1 MSREIKNIGKTV
13 NLPPGTL
20 QYTGEGEGDQLI
32 IMTRYT
38 EKSIESKRLKSFE
51 EFSMVEDDSTLWLD
65 VIGLK
70 NPETVGEISEILHI
84 HPLVQEDILNIAQI
98 PKVEEYD
105 GYLFTV
111 TKNVFFREDGFLD
124 TEQISIL
131 LIRNMVL
138 TFQEYDTDSFK
149 HIHERL
155 KDSVSLRKHG
165 ALELFY
171 SLIDSVVDNYFLV
184 LESIGDEIDSVE
196 DKLLENPN
204 KDILGSIYHL
214 KRELV
219 YIRNILWPTRNLTS
233 SLARGEFVEIDER
246 ISLYF
251 RDIYDHVI
259 QMIDIVE
266 TYRDICSGMLDTY
279 LSSVGSK
286 TNEVMK
292 ILTIFST
299 IFIPLT
305 FLAGVYGMNFIY
317 FPELNWKY
325 GYLLFWLISGLITA
339 FMIRFLRKKGWL

>member
-1 MSREIKNIGKTV
+1 MTREIKNIGKTV

-20 QYTGEGEGDQLI
+20 QYTGEGDGDQQI
-32 IMTRYT
+32 VVTRYT
-38 EKSIESKRLKSFE
+38 ENSIDSKRLKSVE
-51 EFSMVEDDSTLWLD
+51 EFSIVEDESTLWLD
-65 VIGLK
+65 IIGLK
-70 NPETVGEISEILHI
+70 NPDTVRKISDLFKI
-84 HPLVQEDILNIAQI
+84 HPLAQEDILNIAQI
-98 PKVEEYD
+98 PKVEEYE

-111 TKNVFFREDGFLD
+111 TKNVFFRDNGLLD

-131 LIRNMVL
+131 LIRNMVI

-204 KDILGSIYHL
+204 KEILGSIYHL

-233 SLARGEFVEIDER
+233 SLARGEFVQIDER

-325 GYLLFWLISGLITA
+325 GYLIFWVISGLITA

>member
-1 MSREIKNIGKTV
+1 MTREIKNIGKTV

-20 QYTGEGEGDQLI
+20 QYTGEGDGDQQI
-32 IMTRYT
+32 VVTRYT
-38 EKSIESKRLKSFE
+38 ENSIDSKRLKSVE
-51 EFSMVEDDSTLWLD
+51 EFSIVEDESTLWLD
-65 VIGLK
+65 IIGLK
-70 NPETVGEISEILHI
+70 NPDTVRKISDLFKI
-84 HPLVQEDILNIAQI
+84 HPLAQEDILNIAQI
-98 PKVEEYD
+98 PKVEEYE

-111 TKNVFFREDGFLD
+111 TKNVFFRDNGLLD

-131 LIRNMVL
+131 LINNYVI

-204 KDILGSIYHL
+204 KEILGSIYHL

-233 SLARGEFVEIDER
+233 SLARGEFVQIDER

-325 GYLLFWLISGLITA
+325 GYLIFWVISGLITA

>member
-1 MSREIKNIGKTV
+1 MTREIKNIGKTV

-20 QYTGEGEGDQLI
+20 QYTGEGDGDQQI
-32 IMTRYT
+32 VVTRYT
-38 EKSIESKRLKSFE
+38 ENSIDSKRLKSVE
-51 EFSMVEDDSTLWLD
+51 EFSIVEDESTLWLD
-65 VIGLK
+65 IIGLK
-70 NPETVGEISEILHI
+70 NPDTVRKISDLFKI
-84 HPLVQEDILNIAQI
+84 HPLAQEDILNISQI
-98 PKVEEYD
+98 PKVEEYE
-105 GYLFTV
+105 GYIFTV
-111 TKNVFFREDGFLD
+111 TKNVFFNEEGQLD

-131 LIRNMVL
+131 LINNYVI

-204 KDILGSIYHL
+204 KEILGSIYHL

-233 SLARGEFVEIDER
+233 SLARGEFVQIDER

-325 GYLLFWLISGLITA
+325 GYLIFWVISGLITA

>member
-1 MSREIKNIGKTV
+1 MTREIKNIGKTV

-20 QYTGEGEGDQLI
+20 KYTGEGDGDQQI
-32 IMTRYT
+32 VVTRYT
-38 EKSIESKRLKSFE
+38 ENSIDSKRYKSVDDFSVME
-51 EFSMVEDDSTLWLD
+51 EEGTVWLD

-70 NPETVGEISEILHI
+70 NPDTVRKISDLFKI
-84 HPLVQEDILNIAQI
+84 HPLAQEDILNISQI
-98 PKVEEYD
+98 PKVEEYE
-105 GYLFTV
+105 GYIFTV
-111 TKNVFFREDGFLD
+111 TKNVFFNEEGQLD

-131 LIRNMVL
+131 LINNYVI

-171 SLIDSVVDNYFLV
+171 SLIDSVVDNYFLL
-184 LESIGDEIDSVE
+184 LENIGDEIDSVE

-219 YIRNILWPTRNLTS
+219 FIRNILWPTRNLTS
-233 SLARGEFVEIDER
+233 SLARGEFVEIDDR
-246 ISLYF
+246 IALYF

-279 LSSVGSK
+279 LSSVGYK

-317 FPELNWKY
+317 FPELDWKY
-325 GYLLFWLISGLITA
+325 GYLIFWLISGIITA

>member
-1 MSREIKNIGKTV
+1 MSRETKNIGKTV

-20 QYTGEGEGDQLI
+20 QYTGEGDGKQQLI
-32 IMTRYT
+32 VTRYT
-38 EKSIESKRLKSFE
+38 EDSVESKKLESFD
-51 EFSMVEDDSTLWLD
+51 EFQTSNDGSTIWLD

-70 NPETVGEISEILHI
+70 NPDIVRKISDIFNI

-98 PKVEEYD
+98 PKVEEYE

-111 TKNVFFREDGFLD
+111 TKNVFFKEDGFLD

-131 LIRNMVL
+131 LIENVVI

-149 HIHERL
+149 HIHDRI

-165 ALELFY
+165 ALDLYY
-171 SLIDSVVDNYFLV
+171 SFIDSVVDKYFLV
-184 LESIGDEIDSVE
+184 LENIGDKIDSVE
-196 DKLLENPN
+196 DELLENPN

-219 YIRNILWPTRNLTS
+219 YIRNILWPTRNLAS
-233 SLARGEFVEIDER
+233 SLARGEFAEIDGR
-246 ISLYF
+246 MALYF

-279 LSSVGSK
+279 LSSVGYK

-325 GYLLFWLISGLITA
+325 GYLIFWLISGLITA

>member
-1 MSREIKNIGKTV
+1 MTREIKNIGKTV

-20 QYTGEGEGDQLI
+20 QYTGDGEGDQLI
-32 IMTRYT
+32 IVTRYT
-38 EKSIESKRLKSFE
+38 EKTIESKRIKSVE
-51 EFSMVEDDSTLWLD
+51 EFSLVEDDSTLWLD
-65 VIGLK
+65 VIGLR
-70 NPETVGEISEILHI
+70 NPETVRDISEILNI

-98 PKVEEYD
+98 PKVEEYE

-111 TKNVFFREDGFLD
+111 TKNVFFRDNGLLD

-131 LIRNMVL
+131 LIRNMVI

-155 KDSVSLRKHG
+155 KDSVSLRKHW

-196 DKLLENPN
+196 DQLLENPN

-233 SLARGEFVEIDER
+233 SLARGEFIQIDER

-325 GYLLFWLISGLITA
+325 GYLIFWVISGLITA

>member
-1 MSREIKNIGKTV
+1 MTREIKNIGKTV

-20 QYTGEGEGDQLI
+20 QYTGEGDGDQLI
-32 IMTRYT
+32 ILTRYT
-38 EKSIESKRLKSFE
+38 EKDIASERLTSLEGFPI
-51 EFSMVEDDSTLWLD
+51 VEHDSTVWLD

-70 NPETVGEISEILHI
+70 KPETVSEISELFNI
-84 HPLVQEDILNIAQI
+84 HPLVQEDILNVSQI

-105 GYLFTV
+105 GYIFTV
-111 TKNVFFREDGFLD
+111 TKNVFFNEDGQLD
-124 TEQISIL
+124 TEQISII
-131 LIRNMVL
+131 LINNMVI

-155 KDSVSLRKHG
+155 KDSLSLRKHG

-171 SLIDSVVDNYFLV
+171 SLIDSVVDNYFLL
-184 LESIGDEIDSVE
+184 LENIGDEIDSVE
-196 DKLLENPN
+196 DRLLENPN

-233 SLARGEFVEIDER
+233 SLARGEFVEIDDR
-246 ISLYF
+246 IALYF

-279 LSSVGSK
+279 LSSVGYK

-317 FPELNWKY
+317 FPELDWKY
-325 GYLLFWLISGLITA
+325 GYLIFWLISGIITA

>member
-1 MSREIKNIGKTV
+1 MTREIKNIGKTV

-20 QYTGEGEGDQLI
+20 KYTGEGYGDQLI
-32 IMTRYT
+32 IVTRYS
-38 EKSIESKRLKSFE
+38 EDSIESKRHRSVDDFSVME
-51 EFSMVEDDSTLWLD
+51 EEGTVWLD
-65 VIGLK
+65 IIGLK
-70 NPETVGEISEILHI
+70 NPDTVRKISDLFKI
-84 HPLVQEDILNIAQI
+84 HPLAQEDILNISQI
-98 PKVEEYD
+98 PKVEEYE
-105 GYLFTV
+105 GYIFTV
-111 TKNVFFREDGFLD
+111 TKNVFFNEEGQLD

-131 LIRNMVL
+131 LINNYVI

-204 KDILGSIYHL
+204 KEILGSIYHL

-233 SLARGEFVEIDER
+233 SLARGEFVQIDER

-325 GYLLFWLISGLITA
+325 GYLIFWVISGLITA

>member
-1 MSREIKNIGKTV
+1 MGKEIKNIGKTV

-20 QYTGEGEGDQLI
+20 KYTGDGTGEQRI
-32 IMTRYT
+32 ILTRFSEDSVESRRLDNIDEFSHEDKKDT
-38 EKSIESKRLKSFE
+38 IWIDIIGLNNPDIVKSIGDKFR
-51 EFSMVEDDSTLWLD
+51 
-65 VIGLK
+65 
-70 NPETVGEISEILHI
+70 I
-84 HPLVQEDILNIAQI
+84 HPLVQEDILNISQS

-105 GYLFTV
+105 KYLFAV
-111 TKNVFFREDGFLD
+111 TKNLFFRDDETLD

-131 LIRNMVL
+131 LMDNLVI

-149 HIHERL
+149 HVHGRL
-155 KDSVSLRKHG
+155 KESSSLRKYG
-165 ALELFY
+165 ALELYY
-171 SLIDSVVDNYFLV
+171 SLMDSIVDNYFLV
-184 LESIGDEIDSVE
+184 LEDIGNEIDSVE
-196 DKLLENPN
+196 DRLLENPQ
-204 KDILGSIYHL
+204 KDILSSIYYL

-233 SLARGEFVEIDER
+233 SLARGEFSMLDER
-246 ISLYF
+246 ITLYF
-251 RDIYDHVI
+251 RDVYDHII

-279 LSSVGSK
+279 LSSMGSK

-305 FLAGVYGMNFIY
+305 FLTGVYGMNFIY

-325 GYLLFWLISGLITA
+325 SYPIFWLIAGLITA
-339 FMIRFLRKKGWL
+339 VMIRFLRKKGWM